1 MALDIYAK
9 QIPVIDIAHMDV
21 ATLLSFMNTVAAKG
35 AADATLTAK
44 LGDIWTA
51 FAQAADA
58 YDIAYNPSRKDLLSD
73 VLKALDDARDKSQG
87 AWHVAILA
95 ALKSPNAE
103 KQWIAQRLVQLY
115 KDYHLEASDEYMK
128 QTTNIQQMIQV
139 IEADAAIMAALPGM
153 GLDDYLTELKA
164 KNEAFIAKMDERT
177 TGTIGYV
184 GGTVAAARAEVESKY
199 RTFARMVNVV
209 SSYEGGGVL
218 DQFILVIT
226 AEIEH
231 YRQILARK
239 GGGSSSSSSSQQG
252 GTSNGNGTAPE
263 NGGGTNTGTE
273 EGGQQGGS
281 SSEEGGQ
288 QGGGLPPSGGGE
300 VGDDNGGSSENG
312 GTGDNGGGLPPSG
325 GGEVGDN
332 SGGGGLP
339 GSGGEG

>member
-9 QIPVIDIAHMDV
+9 QIPGIEIGRMDV
-21 ATLLSFMNTVAAKG
+21 ATLLAFMNTVAAKG

-73 VLKALDDARDKSQG
+73 VLKGLDDARDKSQG

-115 KDYHLEASDEYMK
+115 KDYHLDTADEYMK

-153 GLDDYLTELKA
+153 GLDDYLTDLKA
-164 KNEAFIAKMDERT
+164 KNEAFNAKMDERT

-199 RTFARMVNVV
+199 RTLVRMVNVV

-252 GTSNGNGTAPE
+252 GTSSQQ
-263 NGGGTNTGTE
+263 GGTNSGTE
-273 EGGQQGGS
+273 QGGS
-281 SSEEGGQ
+281 EQGGSEQGGSEQ
-288 QGGGLPPSGGGE
+288 GGSEQGGGLPSDPGGE
-300 VGDDNGGSSENG
+300 VGDDNGG
-312 GTGDNGGGLPPSG
+312 GDNGGGGLPPSG

-332 SGGGGLP
+332 SGGGGGGLP